1 MATAYAKGTQVWY
14 PDSTL
19 AWVPATVTSLTL
31 PSDEAP
37 TSLVELTITF
47 DENTSSADA
56 GDSKV
61 LKLPLSALESAE
73 GGGGVNGVQG
83 STAAPGQDALPP
95 LRNPPLLE
103 SAEDLASL
111 SNLNEPSGESWSPW
125 RSDLVLT
132 AVLHAIKTRYEMH
145 APYTYSGIVLV
156 SPLSTDWGLLTGR
169 LRSILSVHCQYVSYS
184 ALA

>member
-1 MATAYAKGTQVWY
+1 MTTAYAKGTQVWY

-19 AWVPATVTSLTL
+19 AWVPATVTSITL

-37 TSLVELTITF
+37 TSLVELTIAF
-47 DENTSSADA
+47 DENTSNADA

-111 SNLNEPSGESWSPW
+111 SNLNEPSGEFIRRTMPDGALIYSLTCYQDAIRDACPVHLLWYSPGK
-125 RSDLVLT
+125 STPLL
-132 AVLHAIKTRYEMH
+132 
-145 APYTYSGIVLV
+145 IVK
-156 SPLSTDWGLLTGR
+156 
-169 LRSILSVHCQYVSYS
+169 HF
-184 ALA
+184 